1 MLRPLSLTIIS
12 WHIIISSSLAIFGTT
27 AQIITNIIPIDLTS
41 TILILGTLFINM
53 LSAIL
58 MLRGYKIGRILYT
71 LLALTTFYSA
81 FQNKDN
87 LIVFLNLTGGVIL
100 AIIFLI
106 LLYRENI
113 DQFFLQSKLK

>member
-1 MLRPLSLTIIS
+1 
-12 WHIIISSSLAIFGTT
+12 
-27 AQIITNIIPIDLTS
+27 
-41 TILILGTLFINM
+41 M

-106 LLYRENI
+106 LLYRENV

>member
-106 LLYRENI
+106 LLYRENV